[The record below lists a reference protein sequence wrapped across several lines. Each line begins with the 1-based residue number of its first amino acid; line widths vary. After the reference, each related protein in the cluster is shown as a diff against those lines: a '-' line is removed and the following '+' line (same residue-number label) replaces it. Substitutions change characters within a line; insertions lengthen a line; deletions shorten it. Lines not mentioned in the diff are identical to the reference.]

1 MKENSSTK
9 TGKDIITPEIKSEIP
24 LNAVKFKKSWTFWET
39 YVSKTTDLSFENSNK
54 LIFKWDD
61 LITFFQFWNKYPGR
75 DIKNILFDGN
85 NLKYF
90 FKEKYRINAM
100 NIFQEG
106 IKPMWED
113 EQNKGGKYF
122 QLDYKIKN
130 DEMDTFSE
138 LANVHWK
145 KLALCTMGGS
155 IPHADYING
164 IRFVDKTNF
173 LRGKIIMFR
182 IEIWVDKFL
191 DVDKLNL
198 LKDYMKKER
207 KEFMIKMKNLNNI
220 NLLEKQ
226 IDNL

>member
-1 MKENSSTK
+1 MKENSTTK

-39 YVSKTTDLSFENSNK
+39 YVSKTEDLSFENSNK
-54 LIFKWDD
+54 LIFKWND

-75 DIKNILFDGN
+75 DIKNILYDGN

-90 FKEKYRINAM
+90 FKEKYRINTM

-182 IEIWVDKFL
+182 IEVWVRKNMEEN
-191 DVDKLNL
+191 KLEELKKYLSENL
-198 LKDYMKKER
+198 GCQNV
-207 KEFMIKMKNLNNI
+207 ISKN
-220 NLLEKQ
+220 
-226 IDNL
+226 IDN

>member
-75 DIKNILFDGN
+75 DIKNILYDGN

-182 IEIWVDKFL
+182 IEVWVRKNMEEK
-191 DVDKLNL
+191 KLEELKKYLSENL
-198 LKDYMKKER
+198 GCQNVIPKD
-207 KEFMIKMKNLNNI
+207 IAI
-220 NLLEKQ
+220 
-226 IDNL
+226 

>member
-39 YVSKTTDLSFENSNK
+39 YVSKTNDLSFENSNK

-90 FKEKYRINAM
+90 FKENYRINAM

-182 IEIWVDKFL
+182 IEVWVRKNMEEK
-191 DVDKLNL
+191 KLEELKKYLSENL
-198 LKDYMKKER
+198 GCQNVIPKD
-207 KEFMIKMKNLNNI
+207 IAI
-220 NLLEKQ
+220 
-226 IDNL
+226 

>member
-39 YVSKTTDLSFENSNK
+39 YVSKTNDLSFENSNK

-106 IKPMWED
+106 LKPMWED

-182 IEIWVDKFL
+182 IEVWVRKNMEEK
-191 DVDKLNL
+191 KLEELKKYLSENL
-198 LKDYMKKER
+198 GCQNVIPKD
-207 KEFMIKMKNLNNI
+207 IAI
-220 NLLEKQ
+220 
-226 IDNL
+226 

>member
-1 MKENSSTK
+1 MEQKHLK
-9 TGKDIITPEIKSEIP
+9 TSKDIIPPKKMDISLPT
-24 LNAVKFKKSWTFWET
+24 VKFSKSWAFWENYST
-39 YVSKTTDLSFENSNK
+39 KEKKLSYLESNK
-54 LIFKWDD
+54 EIFKWDD
-61 LITFFQFWNKYPGR
+61 IITFFQFWNKYPGN
-75 DIKNILFDGN
+75 DIKNIFFDGN
-85 NLKYF
+85 DLKYF
-90 FKEKYRINAM
+90 FKEKYRINSI
-100 NIFQEG
+100 NIFIEG

-173 LRGKIIMFR
+173 TRGKIIMFR
-182 IEIWVDKFL
+182 IEVWIRKNVEENIIEDMNKYLKENLGCEKINVL
-191 DVDKLNL
+191 D
-198 LKDYMKKER
+198 
-207 KEFMIKMKNLNNI
+207 IK
-220 NLLEKQ
+220 
-226 IDNL
+226 

>member
-90 FKEKYRINAM
+90 FKEKYRINTM

-173 LRGKIIMFR
+173 TRGKIIMFR
-182 IEIWVDKFL
+182 IEVWVRKNMEEN
-191 DVDKLNL
+191 KLEELKKYLSENL
-198 LKDYMKKER
+198 GCQNV
-207 KEFMIKMKNLNNI
+207 ISKN
-220 NLLEKQ
+220 
-226 IDNL
+226 IDN

>member
-1 MKENSSTK
+1 MKENQITK
-9 TGKDIITPEIKSEIP
+9 TAKDIITPEIKKDIP
-24 LNAVKFKKSWTFWET
+24 LNAVKFSKTWTFWET
-39 YVSKTTDLSFENSNK
+39 YISKEKKLEYNDSNK

-61 LITFFQFWNKYPGR
+61 IITFFQFWNKYPGR

-90 FKEKYRINAM
+90 FNEKYRINSM

-173 LRGKIIMFR
+173 TRGKIIMFR
-182 IEIWVDKFL
+182 IEVWVRKNMEEN
-191 DVDKLNL
+191 KLEELKKYLSENL
-198 LKDYMKKER
+198 GCQNVIPKD
-207 KEFMIKMKNLNNI
+207 IAI
-220 NLLEKQ
+220 
-226 IDNL
+226 

>member
-1 MKENSSTK
+1 MKENWSTK

-39 YVSKTTDLSFENSNK
+39 YVSKTNDLSFENSNK

-182 IEIWVDKFL
+182 IEVWVRKNMEEK
-191 DVDKLNL
+191 KLEELKKYLSENL
-198 LKDYMKKER
+198 GCQNVIPKD
-207 KEFMIKMKNLNNI
+207 IAI
-220 NLLEKQ
+220 
-226 IDNL
+226 

>member
-90 FKEKYRINAM
+90 FKENYRINAM

-173 LRGKIIMFR
+173 TRGKIIMFR
-182 IEIWVDKFL
+182 IEVWVRKNMEEK
-191 DVDKLNL
+191 KLEELKKYLSENL
-198 LKDYMKKER
+198 GCQNVIPKD
-207 KEFMIKMKNLNNI
+207 IAI
-220 NLLEKQ
+220 
-226 IDNL
+226 

>member
-39 YVSKTTDLSFENSNK
+39 YVSKTNDLSFENSNK
-54 LIFKWDD
+54 LIFKWND

-75 DIKNILFDGN
+75 DIKNILYDGN

-90 FKEKYRINAM
+90 FKEKYRINTM

-173 LRGKIIMFR
+173 TRGKIIMFR
-182 IEIWVDKFL
+182 IEVWVRKNMEGNKFEEL
-191 DVDKLNL
+191 KKYLSENL
-198 LKDYMKKER
+198 GCQNVIPKD
-207 KEFMIKMKNLNNI
+207 IAV
-220 NLLEKQ
+220 
-226 IDNL
+226 

>member
-1 MKENSSTK
+1 MKENSTTK

-54 LIFKWDD
+54 LIFKWND

-75 DIKNILFDGN
+75 DIKNILYDGN

-145 KLALCTMGGS
+145 KIALCTMGGS
-155 IPHADYING
+155 ISHADYING

-173 LRGKIIMFR
+173 TRGKIIMFR
-182 IEIWVDKFL
+182 IEVWVRKNMEEN
-191 DVDKLNL
+191 KLEELKKYLSENL
-198 LKDYMKKER
+198 GCQNV
-207 KEFMIKMKNLNNI
+207 ISKN
-220 NLLEKQ
+220 
-226 IDNL
+226 IDN

>member
-1 MKENSSTK
+1 MKENSTTK
-9 TGKDIITPEIKSEIP
+9 TGKDIITPELKSEIP

-39 YVSKTTDLSFENSNK
+39 YVSKTENLSFENSNK
-54 LIFKWDD
+54 LIFKWND

-182 IEIWVDKFL
+182 IEVWVRKNMEEN
-191 DVDKLNL
+191 KLEE
-198 LKDYMKKER
+198 LKKIMSGQPPHKSKEY
-207 KEFMIKMKNLNNI
+207 FFFPFFTG
-220 NLLEKQ
+220 
-226 IDNL
+226 

>member
-39 YVSKTTDLSFENSNK
+39 YVSKTEDLSFENSNK
-54 LIFKWDD
+54 LIFKWND
-61 LITFFQFWNKYPGR
+61 LITFFQFWNKYPGK
-75 DIKNILFDGN
+75 DIKNILYDGN

-182 IEIWVDKFL
+182 IEVWVRKNMEEN
-191 DVDKLNL
+191 KLEELKKYLSENL
-198 LKDYMKKER
+198 GCQNVIPKD
-207 KEFMIKMKNLNNI
+207 IAI
-220 NLLEKQ
+220 
-226 IDNL
+226 